1 MAAAKVQLEIEGM
14 TCAACQSFVEKTLN
28 EQNGVTRASVNLMM
42 NQALVEFDPEIVSA
56 EKLAAAVED
65 TGYGAKLPV
74 LGRTSIEE
82 EDAREASLLKEYEM
96 LRQKALSSLAVG
108 LVMMGAM
115 PFAGHDVEWWAWTQ
129 LALTLT
135 VMLWAGR
142 SFYVKAWA
150 ALRRGSADMNV
161 LVAMGTGASF
171 VISTVST
178 IWPHWFH
185 NRGIIPQIYFE
196 AVVFIIALVLVG
208 KMLEAQAKRQTSRAL
223 QQLTSL
229 QPKQA
234 TVKRAGVE
242 MEVAI
247 GELRRGD
254 LLVVRPGDRI
264 AADGEVIEG
273 SSAVDESMLTGE
285 SLPLEKFAGVK
296 VYGGTTNGQG
306 ALLIRVQAE
315 GGESIL
321 AQIVRVLREAQG
333 DKAPV
338 QALADRVSAVFV
350 PAVVGIA
357 LLSVLLWV
365 WIGGADLV
373 RATVIGVAVLV
384 ISCPCAMGLAVPTAI
399 LASTGRAARLGILI
413 RSGEALER
421 LGEVSVVVLDKTG
434 TITKGKPK
442 VTNMVGGIEVLRLA
456 ACVEA
461 LSEHPLARAIV
472 AEAKARGLEL
482 EAVEQFLAKPGLGV
496 SGVVAGRFVEILSGE
511 TPGGVKVMV
520 GGTAIGS
527 LTLADEVKESSAGA
541 IGRLKRLGLRVVMLS
556 GDREDAARAIAS
568 QVGIE
573 EVIAG
578 VLPAGKSE
586 VIGRLKAGG
595 VKVAMVGDGLND
607 APALEK
613 ADVGIAMATGSDLAI
628 EAGDVALLRGDL
640 NGVSEAIE
648 VSRKTMRVM
657 RQNLFWAFL
666 YNVVGIPVAALGLLN
681 PVVAAGAMAMS
692 SVSVVLNSLRLR

>member
-14 TCAACQSFVEKTLN
+14 TCAACQSFVEKALN
-28 EQNGVTRASVNLMM
+28 GQAGVTRASVNLMM
-42 NQALVEFDPEIVSA
+42 NRAVVEFDPAIVTA
-56 EKLAAAVED
+56 EQLAAAVVD
-65 TGYGAKLPV
+65 TGYGATLPV
-74 LGRTSIEE
+74 PGRSPIEE
-82 EDAREASLLKEYEM
+82 EDAREGA
-96 LRQKALSSLAVG
+96 LRGEFEVLRRKAISSLAIG
-108 LVMMGAM
+108 MAMMGAM
-115 PFAGHDVEWWAWTQ
+115 PFVAHDRQWWTWTQ
-129 LALTLT
+129 MGLAVV

-142 SFYVKAWA
+142 LFYVKAWA

-161 LVAMGTGASF
+161 LVAMGTGAAF
-171 VISTVST
+171 AISTVST

-185 NRGIIPQIYFE
+185 ARGMMPQIYFE
-196 AVVFIIALVLVG
+196 AVVFILALVLVG

-223 QQLTSL
+223 QQLAAL

-234 TVKRAGVE
+234 TVRRDGVE
-242 MEVAI
+242 IEVVI

-264 AADGEVIEG
+264 AADGEVVEG
-273 SSAVDESMLTGE
+273 ASAVDESMLTGE
-285 SLPLEKFAGVK
+285 SLPLEKFPGVK

-306 ALLIRVQAE
+306 ALLIRVQTE

-350 PAVVGIA
+350 PVVVGIA

-373 RATVIGVAVLV
+373 RAIVIGVAVLV
-384 ISCPCAMGLAVPTAI
+384 ISCPCAMGLAVPTAV
-399 LASTGRAARLGILI
+399 LAATGLAARKGILI

-434 TITKGKPK
+434 TITKGKPR
-442 VTNMVGGIEVLRLA
+442 VESISGGIEVLRLA

-461 LSEHPLARAIV
+461 LSEHPLAQAIV
-472 AEAKARGLEL
+472 AEAKLRGLEL
-482 EAVEQFLAKPGLGV
+482 EAVEQFVAKPGLGV
-496 SGVVAGRFVEILSGE
+496 SGVVAGRRVEILSAG
-511 TPGGVKVMV
+511 TPGGVEVILD
-520 GGTAIGS
+520 GIALGT
-527 LTLADEVKESSAGA
+527 LTLADEVKESSAAA
-541 IGRLKRLGLRVVMLS
+541 IGRLKSMGLRVVMLS
-556 GDREDAARAIAS
+556 GDREDAARAIAA

-586 VIGRLKAGG
+586 VVARLQTGG

-640 NGVSEAIE
+640 NAVAEAIE
-648 VSRKTMRVM
+648 ISRKTMRVM

>member
-14 TCAACQSFVEKTLN
+14 TCAACQTFVEKTLKA
-28 EQNGVTRASVNLMM
+28 QSGVMRASVNLMV
-42 NQALVEFDPEIVSA
+42 NQATVEFDPAIVSA
-56 EKLAAAVED
+56 EQLAAAVEG

-74 LGRTSIEE
+74 VGRSSIEE
-82 EDAREASLLKEYEM
+82 EDAREGALRVEYSV
-96 LRQKALSSLAVG
+96 LRRKGISSLAIG
-108 LVMMGAM
+108 IVMMGAM
-115 PFAGHDVEWWAWTQ
+115 PFAGHDSQWWAWTQ
-129 LALTLT
+129 MGLALT

-142 SFYVKAWA
+142 SFYVKAWS

-171 VISTVST
+171 FISTVST

-185 NRGIIPQIYFE
+185 IRGMMPQIYFE

-223 QQLTSL
+223 QQLASL

-247 GELRRGD
+247 GELRPGD

-285 SLPLEKFAGVK
+285 SLPLEKFAGEK

-306 ALLIRVQAE
+306 ALLIRVLAE

-321 AQIVRVLREAQG
+321 AQIVAVLREAQG

-350 PAVVGIA
+350 PVVVGIA
-357 LLSVLLWV
+357 FFSVLLWV

-373 RATVIGVAVLV
+373 QATVIGVAVLV

-399 LASTGRAARLGILI
+399 LASTGRAARMGILI
-413 RSGEALER
+413 RSGEALEK
-421 LGEVSVVVLDKTG
+421 LGEVTVVVLDKTG
-434 TITKGKPK
+434 TITKGKPRVK
-442 VTNMVGGIEVLRLA
+442 SMLGEIEVLRLA
-456 ACVEA
+456 ASVEA
-461 LSEHPLARAIV
+461 LSEHPLAKAIV
-472 AEAKARGLEL
+472 AEAKARGLKL
-482 EAVEQFLAKPGLGV
+482 EAVEQFVAKPGVGV
-496 SGVVAGRFVEILSGE
+496 SGVVSGRRVEILSAE
-511 TPGGVKVMV
+511 MAGGVKVV
-520 GGTAIGS
+520 VDGIAIGS
-527 LTLADEVKESSAGA
+527 LTLADEVRESSAAA
-541 IGRLKRLGLRVVMLS
+541 IGRLKTLGLRVVMLS
-556 GDREDAARAIAS
+556 GDREDAAHAVAA

-573 EVIAG
+573 DVIAG
-578 VLPAGKSE
+578 VSPAGKSE
-586 VIGRLKAGG
+586 VVGRLQTGG

-640 NGVSEAIE
+640 NAIAEAIE
-648 VSRKTMRVM
+648 ISRKTMQVM

-681 PVVAAGAMAMS
+681 PVVASAAMAMS

>member
-1 MAAAKVQLEIEGM
+1 MPAAKVQLDIEGM
-14 TCAACQSFVEKTLN
+14 TCAACQIFVEKTLN
-28 EQNGVTRASVNLMM
+28 EQAGVTRASVNLMM
-42 NQALVEFDPEIVSA
+42 NQAVVEFDPALVSA
-56 EKLAAAVED
+56 EQLAAAVED

-74 LGRTSIEE
+74 AGRSSIEE
-82 EDAREASLLKEYEM
+82 EDAREGALRGEYQVLRWKAITSLGIG
-96 LRQKALSSLAVG
+96 S
-108 LVMMGAM
+108 VMMAAM
-115 PFAGHDVEWWAWTQ
+115 PFWGHDVVWWAWTQ
-129 LALTLT
+129 MELAVV

-161 LVAMGTGASF
+161 LVAMGTGAAF
-171 VISTVST
+171 VISAAST

-185 NRGIIPQIYFE
+185 NRGMMPQIYFE

-234 TVKRAGVE
+234 TVRRDGLE
-242 MEVAI
+242 LEVAI
-247 GELRRGD
+247 GELRLGD

-264 AADGEVIEG
+264 AADGEVVEG
-273 SSAVDESMLTGE
+273 ASAVDESMLTGE
-285 SLPLEKFAGVK
+285 SLPLDKIPGVK

-306 ALLIRVQAE
+306 ALLVRVQAE
-315 GGESIL
+315 GGESVL

-338 QALADRVSAVFV
+338 QALADQVSAVFV
-350 PAVVGIA
+350 PVVVAIA
-357 LLSVLLWV
+357 ILSALLWV

-373 RATVIGVAVLV
+373 QATVIGVAVLV

-399 LASTGRAARLGILI
+399 LAATGRAARRGILI

-434 TITKGKPK
+434 TITKGKPR
-442 VTNMVGGIEVLRLA
+442 VERIDGGMEVLRLA

-472 AEAKARGLEL
+472 AEAKIRGLEL
-482 EAVEQFLAKPGLGV
+482 EAVDQFLAKPGLGV
-496 SGVVAGRFVEILSGE
+496 SGIVGGRNIEIISGE
-511 TPGGVKVMV
+511 APGAVKVLAD
-520 GGTAIGS
+520 GISIGT
-527 LTLADEVKESSAGA
+527 LTLADEVKESSAAA
-541 IGRLKRLGLRVVMLS
+541 IGRLKSLGLRVVMLS
-556 GDREDAARAIAS
+556 GDREDAARAIAFE
-568 QVGIE
+568 VGIE

-578 VLPAGKSE
+578 VMPTGKSD
-586 VIGRLKAGG
+586 VVARLQVGG

-607 APALEK
+607 APALER
-613 ADVGIAMATGSDLAI
+613 ADVGIAMASGSDLAI

-640 NGVSEAIE
+640 NEVAEAIE

-681 PVVAAGAMAMS
+681 PVVAAGAMALS